1 MNNLKSIMHPRQQ
14 GMSLIVVMVIL
25 VVITLLGL
33 ASVRGTLLRERMS
46 ANMYDRSLAF
56 QSAESALREAEA
68 AVRTAALA
76 GSAIGTDCSVVG
88 TNCPIPLAN
97 TYSGGAAGWTN
108 GTATQTLAAG
118 VPQYT
123 IQFLGR
129 RDSTDE
135 LNLGQSAN
143 SNQYGGGGGVA
154 LESFYRIIARS
165 HDPAGGNDR
174 AVVVLQSNITVK

>member
-1 MNNLKSIMHPRQQ
+1 MKRPNSMTRSKQQ
-14 GMSLIVVMVIL
+14 GISLVVVLIIL

-56 QSAESALREAEA
+56 QAAESALRQAEA
-68 AVRTAALA
+68 AVRAAALSGA
-76 GSAIGTDCSVVG
+76 AIGTDCSAVA

-97 TYSGGAAGWTN
+97 TYTGGSAGWTN

-118 VPQYT
+118 APQYV

-135 LNLGQSAN
+135 LNLGHSAN
-143 SNQYGGGGGVA
+143 SGQYGGGGGVA

-165 HDPAGGNDR
+165 HDPAAGNDR

>member
-1 MNNLKSIMHPRQQ
+1 MRSLNCVARSKQQ
-14 GMSLIVVMVIL
+14 GISLIVVLIIL
-25 VVITLLGL
+25 IVITLLGL

-56 QSAESALREAEA
+56 QSAESALRQAEN

-76 GSAIGTDCSVVG
+76 GAAIGTDCSAVAAD
-88 TNCPIPLAN
+88 CPIPLAN
-97 TYSGGAAGWTN
+97 TYSGGGAGWTN

-118 VPQYT
+118 TPQYT

-165 HDPAGGNDR
+165 HDPAGGDER